1 MELNYNHGNFPSL
14 DWNMRLFRN
23 NLINNTLKVYY
34 RGGVAEWLG
43 RRTVNSE
50 VAGSS
55 PVLTTKLKL
64 FLGRPWFNTS
74 VLLVNNWS
82 TSCHT

>member
-1 MELNYNHGNFPSL
+1 
-14 DWNMRLFRN
+14 
-23 NLINNTLKVYY
+23 
-34 RGGVAEWLG
+34 
-43 RRTVNSE
+43 
-50 VAGSS
+50 
-55 PVLTTKLKL
+55 L